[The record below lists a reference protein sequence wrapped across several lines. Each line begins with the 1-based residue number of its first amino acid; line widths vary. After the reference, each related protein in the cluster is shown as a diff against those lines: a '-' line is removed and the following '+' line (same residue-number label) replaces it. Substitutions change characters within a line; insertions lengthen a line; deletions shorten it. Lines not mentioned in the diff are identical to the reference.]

1 MEMGCV
7 QLNTSYQLL
16 VYPTLRTET
25 LYQQAQTFSPNIQ
38 GISDQNVTINVVAL
52 FLIKAE

>member
-16 VYPTLRTET
+16 IYPTLRTET
-25 LYQQAQTFSPNIQ
+25 Y
-38 GISDQNVTINVVAL
+38 INKHKPLAL
-52 FLIKAE
+52 IFEASQIRT